1 MLIACG
7 GGILVGA
14 LVGGLAVL
22 RNLLLPVFSS
32 LYAVPIVILYPIFT
46 AWFGI
51 GSESK
56 IAFAGVYGFF
66 PVMLS
71 TAAGIQTIDQSFLV
85 AARSMG
91 ASLPQQTQGVVADA
105 DRDADQGTELVAAQD
120 PEVAAG
126 AGATGDAGTQAAA
139 VWTGSTNWTNDSWT
153 REENVILRLAS
164 VELDPTFV
172 DPRDGKTV
180 IPVVNKNLTDGVAK
194 GGEASLTLTAVRWW
208 RLVGSYTW
216 LLLTLDPKGLDINRG
231 ALFARATP
239 RNQVAVQSY
248 LDLPARF
255 QLDIF
260 FRYAS
265 SVPAAAELVAG
276 QDTPAY
282 ATFDVRLA
290 WQALQHLDLSLVC
303 RNLAQDHHREFP
315 GASEVKRCRNQAGA
329 GSRPRARCRAL
340 CATLN

>member
-1 MLIACG
+1 MIKLLGNRSFGSETLIAYELG
-7 GGILVGA
+7 YRWKLKQA
-14 LVGGLAVL
+14 LFVDLAA
-22 RNLLLPVFSS
+22 
-32 LYAVPIVILYPIFT
+32 YYD
-46 AWFGI
+46 
-51 GSESK
+51 
-56 IAFAGVYGFF
+56 VYG
-66 PVMLS
+66 
-71 TAAGIQTIDQSFLV
+71 G
-85 AARSMG
+85 
-91 ASLPQQTQGVVADA
+91 
-105 DRDADQGTELVAAQD
+105 
-120 PEVAAG
+120 
-126 AGATGDAGTQAAA
+126 
-139 VWTGSTNWTNDSWT
+139 
-153 REENVILRLAS
+153 LAS

-216 LLLTLDPKGLDINRG
+216 LLLTLEPKGRDINRG

-290 WQALQHLDLSLVC
+290 WQALQHLDLSLVG

-315 GASEVKRCRNQAGA
+315 GASEVKRSFYARLAG
-329 GSRPRARCRAL
+329 RF
-340 CATLN
+340 